1 MKIQITN
8 WSCLLFIATVQ
19 KEMYSLFSESLKV
32 TTCVNEI
39 RTVSN
44 MTYIDI
50 FLFSKKRTLVFHP
63 LPPSYVLYAREN
75 VENYGPPL
83 IKKER
88 NEIHVYE

>member
-1 MKIQITN
+1 
-8 WSCLLFIATVQ
+8 
-19 KEMYSLFSESLKV
+19 
-32 TTCVNEI
+32 
-39 RTVSN
+39 

-83 IKKER
+83 TELSR
-88 NEIHVYE
+88 AQPLNRCHMGHVENLTSGNSLCYGRSYVMLW